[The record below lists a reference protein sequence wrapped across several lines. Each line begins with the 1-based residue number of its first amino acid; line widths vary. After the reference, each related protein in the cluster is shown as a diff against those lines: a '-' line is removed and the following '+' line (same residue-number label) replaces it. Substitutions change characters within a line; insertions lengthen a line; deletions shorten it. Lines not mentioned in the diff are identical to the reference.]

1 MTEVYDLV
9 YSIGRGEIMN
19 NPVLIKGNKY
29 GISLALNSELEFL
42 ELLEIIGEKFKE
54 SSKFFDTKQQVA
66 ISFEGRQLST
76 EEIQQILSVI
86 KDNCSLDISYV
97 IDNSSETLEIF
108 QTAIISEKKEMKVP
122 SPIQQE
128 QYNPQIEHQPLASNF
143 DDGRFYKGTLRSGQ
157 TIHSNSSI
165 IVIGD
170 VNPGAS
176 VIATGNIIVLGC
188 LKGTACAGCD
198 GNEKAFV
205 VALDMLPMQIRIG
218 NVIARA
224 SDSIRPKKGLFK
236 RTIETETEAKIAYV
250 VKDNICIETISKTVL
265 NEVI

>member
-9 YSIGRGEIMN
+9 YSIGRGENMN

-42 ELLEIIGEKFKE
+42 ELLTIIGEKFKE
-54 SSKFFDTKQQVA
+54 SAKFFDTKQQVA

-76 EEIQQILSVI
+76 NEIQQILAVI
-86 KDNCSLDISYV
+86 KENCSLDISYV
-97 IDNSSETLEIF
+97 IDNSEQTLEVF
-108 QTAIISEKKEMKVP
+108 QMAVTTKQQDKIVQQPEIMETISAE
-122 SPIQQE
+122 SQLS
-128 QYNPQIEHQPLASNF
+128 HSNF

-224 SDSIRPKKGLFK
+224 SDTARPKKGFFK
-236 RTIETETEAKIAYV
+236 RNIETETEAKIAYV
-250 VKDNICIETISKTVL
+250 VKENICIETISKTVL
-265 NEVI
+265 SEVI

>member
-1 MTEVYDLV
+1 
-9 YSIGRGEIMN
+9 MN

-29 GISLALNSELEFL
+29 GISLALNSEIEFSD
-42 ELLEIIGEKFKE
+42 LLTVIGEKFKE
-54 SSKFFDTKQQVA
+54 SAKFFDTKQQVA

-76 EEIQQILSVI
+76 EEIQQILVI
-86 KDNCSLDISYV
+86 IRENCSLDISYV
-97 IDNSSETLEIF
+97 IDNSDQTLEVF
-108 QTAIISEKKEMKVP
+108 QTAITMK
-122 SPIQQE
+122 QQE
-128 QYNPQIEHQPLASNF
+128 QNVQPMPVEKVVAVETSPSHSNF

-218 NVIARA
+218 NVLARA
-224 SDSIRPKKGLFK
+224 SDSSRPKKGLFK
-236 RTIETETEAKIAYV
+236 KNIEPEPEAKIAYV
-250 VKDNICIETISKTVL
+250 VNENICIETISKTVL
-265 NEVI
+265 SEVI

>member
-29 GISLALNSELEFL
+29 GISLALNSELEFV
-42 ELLEIIGEKFKE
+42 ELLKTIGQKFKE
-54 SSKFFDTKQQVA
+54 SSKFFDTNQQVA

-76 EEIQQILSVI
+76 EEIQQILAVI
-86 KDNCSLDISYV
+86 HQNCSLDISYV
-97 IDNSSETLEIF
+97 IDNSEQTLEVF
-108 QTAIISEKKEMKVP
+108 QTAIMNKQQQNVQP
-122 SPIQQE
+122 SLPVEPPIVETQTQ
-128 QYNPQIEHQPLASNF
+128 HSNF

-198 GNEKAFV
+198 GNDKAFV
-205 VALDMLPMQIRIG
+205 VALDMYPMQIRIG

-224 SDSIRPKKGLFK
+224 SDTERPKKGIFK
-236 RTIETETEAKIAYV
+236 RSIEVENEAKIAYV

-265 NEVI
+265 SEVI